1 MNYLSLM
8 LLTLCLGFGF
18 KVGADDKS
26 DQTTR
31 TARIVKPHKEL
42 NKELQKPPQKEKKNL
57 AIGGEVRQYSYAEP
71 GFVSHTGYLFGIW
84 GEWSWDS
91 ALGFGKTSANL
102 LFGALSY
109 EGQACNLSGTTC
121 TPLTA
126 TTNDMIAKIGARLEH
141 VFNPA
146 FRIFYG
152 GGFRYLYDKGEGSSF
167 YTRTG
172 EWVFLPV
179 GLNFETDTALGNIF
193 LELEYDYTIYGVMK
207 SGLSEVS
214 STLNDIIS
222 NQKGGYGLVVSGG
235 IALGENLTTALIY
248 ESWNANDS
256 DIMASGG
263 QNFREPANS
272 SQAFGLRV
280 GYSF

>member
-1 MNYLSLM
+1 MKNVCLI

-18 KVGADDKS
+18 KVGADEKS
-26 DQTTR
+26 EQTTR
-31 TARIVKPHKEL
+31 TARIVKPPR
-42 NKELQKPPQKEKKNL
+42 ELQKVLKKEKKIL
-57 AIGGEVRQYSYAEP
+57 VIGGEVRNYTYSEP
-71 GFVSHTGYLFGIW
+71 GFVSHAGYLFGIW
-84 GEWSWDS
+84 GDWSWNS
-91 ALGFGKTSANL
+91 ALGLGKTSANL
-102 LFGALSY
+102 LFGALTY
-109 EGQACNLSGTTC
+109 EGQACNLSGTSC
-121 TPLTA
+121 NPLTA
-126 TTNDMIAKIGARLEH
+126 TTNDMIVKFGVRLEH

-179 GLNFETDTALGNIF
+179 GLNFETVTSLGNIF
-193 LELEYDYTIYGVMK
+193 LEFEYDYTIYGVMK
-207 SGLSEVS
+207 SALSEVS
-214 STLNDIIS
+214 STLNDITS
-222 NQKGGYGLVVSGG
+222 NQKGGYGLVISGG
-235 IALGENLTTALIY
+235 VNLTEHLMTALIY

-280 GYSF
+280 GYTF

>member
-1 MNYLSLM
+1 MKNLFLVV
-8 LLTLCLGFGF
+8 LTVGLGFGL
-18 KVGADDKS
+18 KVGAQEKS
-26 DQTTR
+26 EPSTK
-31 TARIVKPHKEL
+31 TARIVKSPREL
-42 NKELQKPPQKEKKNL
+42 TRELQKPAQNEKKSL
-57 AIGGEVRQYSYAEP
+57 VIGGEVRNYTYSEP
-71 GFVSHTGYLFGIW
+71 GFISHSGYLFGLW
-84 GEWSWDS
+84 GEWSWNS

-109 EGQACNLSGTTC
+109 EGEECNFSNTSC
-121 TPLTA
+121 TPLSA
-126 TTNDMIAKIGARLEH
+126 TTNDMIAKLGVRLEH

-152 GGFRYLYDKGEGSSF
+152 GGFRYLYDKGEGASF

-179 GLNFETDTALGNIF
+179 GLNFETDTSLGSLF

-214 STLNDIIS
+214 STLNDITS
-222 NQKGGYGLVVSGG
+222 NQKGGYGLVISGG
-235 IALGENLTTALIY
+235 VNLTENIVTTLIF

-256 DIMASGG
+256 DVMVSGG
-263 QNFREPANS
+263 LPRREPANS

-280 GYSF
+280 GYLF